1 MGASV
6 YHFYVF
12 DYEFNEIYTH
22 NMPTCPYRGAGAPEA
37 VFVIERLMDMAA
49 DAIGLSSAEI
59 RRRNLVPASAIPYKT
74 AIGTTLDSGD
84 FEQVMDRA
92 ESMAELPGY
101 PARKVASEA
110 KGRLRGIGY
119 GNLLEAC
126 GAGIADRAVV
136 SCLSLIH
143 I

>member
-1 MGASV
+1 
-6 YHFYVF
+6 
-12 DYEFNEIYTH
+12 
-22 NMPTCPYRGAGAPEA
+22 MPTCPYRGAGAPEA

-59 RRRNLVPASAIPYKT
+59 RRRNLVPAIPYKT

-92 ESMAELPGY
+92 GMAELPGY

-110 KGRLRGIGY
+110 KGAARHRLRQFAGGLRCRDCGPRGGLLPSGRTRPVRVAPCPT
-119 GNLLEAC
+119 GNP
-126 GAGIADRAVV
+126 
-136 SCLSLIH
+136 
-143 I
+143 